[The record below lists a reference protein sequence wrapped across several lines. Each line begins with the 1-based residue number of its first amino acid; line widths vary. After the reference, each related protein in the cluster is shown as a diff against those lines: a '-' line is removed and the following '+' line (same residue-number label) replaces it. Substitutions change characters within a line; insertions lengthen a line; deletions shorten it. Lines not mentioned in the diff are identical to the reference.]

1 MSLSGLFKYL
11 TWGCPVSCEL
21 VSYWKIYKKINRGFN
36 KNFTMKQAKI
46 NIQGK
51 VQGVFFREFVKK
63 AARKLNLKG
72 YVRNMRDD
80 SVDVVAEGDEE
91 SLNQLIAECKKGPLM
106 AHVKN
111 VEVEFGKPEDE
122 FDNFYVRP

>member
-1 MSLSGLFKYL
+1 
-11 TWGCPVSCEL
+11 
-21 VSYWKIYKKINRGFN
+21 
-36 KNFTMKQAKI
+36 MKQAKI